1 MAVAKIFDQARQS
14 PGKIAA
20 VSNGAACS
28 YGDFAQ
34 FIAASRQYFARQGL
48 PVDSVAI
55 IDVDNLLDACVF
67 GLALRSLGLT
77 TVATK
82 DAQEIPTLG
91 LRNISCVVT
100 SETEDQTGP
109 RPGSTALPWRSVR
122 VPADLQSAAT
132 PGPVPGVPETPARPG
147 GHILMTSGTTGA
159 HKMVLR
165 DPAMA
170 AIAVALN
177 AEINGISD
185 QSVVYVGNFGLW
197 TTGGYGWPLMTWSRG
212 GTVVFH
218 QEIDL
223 HSPLARHDMTHIF
236 TTPATLAALLSASK
250 GALRRNDATRLL
262 VTGGALP
269 RAMLATA
276 QQFLTRQVYSVL
288 ASTEALT
295 VAVTPLKQPDDLLWH
310 RIHPSREVQVVDE
323 AGAVLGP
330 WKEGFV
336 RVRIIDGLTGYLD
349 DEVATRAFFHDG
361 YFYPGDLGMFGDDG
375 RLSLR
380 GRASDVINVLGD
392 KIATDPIERALQDRL
407 GAEGVCILPVQ
418 NAHGDE
424 EIHVVIQCSRRLER
438 AELEVAKNAELG
450 AIRRVPT
457 RVVFVDKLPRNEM
470 GKIKRLELNRQLL
483 LERQASP

>member
-1 MAVAKIFDQARQS
+1 VAVAKIFEQARQT

-20 VSNGAACS
+20 VSSGVSWS
-28 YGDFAQ
+28 YGDFAR
-34 FIAASRQYFARQGL
+34 FIAACRQHFARQGL

-55 IDVDNLLDACVF
+55 IDVDNLLEAWVF

-77 TVATK
+77 TFATK

-100 SETEDQTGP
+100 AEAEH
-109 RPGSTALPWRSVR
+109 RAVPGSSAFPWRVIR
-122 VPADLQSAAT
+122 VPADLKPTAM
-132 PGPVPGVPETPARPG
+132 PGPVPSVPEMPARPG

-159 HKMVLR
+159 QKMVLR
-165 DPAMA
+165 DAAMEA
-170 AIAVALN
+170 LAIELH

-185 QSVVYVGNFGLW
+185 QSIVYVANFGLW
-197 TTGGYGWPLMTWSRG
+197 TAGGYRWPLITWSMG

-218 QEIDL
+218 QDADL

-236 TTPATLAALLSASK
+236 TTPATLSALLAASR

-262 VTGGALP
+262 ITGGAAS
-269 RAMLATA
+269 RAMVAA
-276 QQFLTRQVYSVL
+276 AKQFLTHRVYSVL

-295 VAVTPLKQPDDLLWH
+295 LGVTLLEQPDDLLWH

-323 AGAVLGP
+323 ASAVLGP
-330 WKEGFV
+330 WQEGFV

-349 DEVATRAFFHDG
+349 DEVATRTFFHDG

-407 GAEGVCILPVQ
+407 GAEGVCILPVP
-418 NAHGDE
+418 NAQGDE
-424 EIHVVIQCSRRLER
+424 EIHVVIQCSRRLR
-438 AELEVAKNAELG
+438 QAELEAAKKAELA
-450 AIRRVPT
+450 AIRPAPMRI
-457 RVVFVDKLPRNEM
+457 VFIDKLPRNEM
-470 GKIKRLELNRQLL
+470 GKIKRLELSRQLQL
-483 LERQASP
+483 ARQARP